1 MPMIIMNVKTLLT
14 RNLTSPH
21 MVPFLPAGFSRRI
34 EPKRH
39 SLLHYGQSKT
49 DLVTFSKLMLTIP
62 VGSARAESSFSA
74 MKRVKT
80 PQGHLT
86 NLCLI
91 SIERSLSGD
100 PLPIVDEFSS
110 LANELAE

>member
-1 MPMIIMNVKTLLT
+1 
-14 RNLTSPH
+14 
-21 MVPFLPAGFSRRI
+21 
-34 EPKRH
+34 
-39 SLLHYGQSKT
+39 
-49 DLVTFSKLMLTIP
+49 MLTIP

-80 PQGHLT
+80 YLRSTTGEQHLT

-91 SIERSLSGD
+91 STEKSLSGD

-110 LANELAE
+110 LANELSCII